1 MINVETIDNNTFK
14 VSVTKNASTVHIVLL
29 NDRFHLD
36 VSNNKLTKTEL
47 ITKSFEFLLERESN
61 QSILKK
67 FNLEVISQYF
77 PEYFDEIKKQ
87 EKNVEI
93 VSMGSSLKICL
104 VAEGSADVYPRFAP
118 TMEWDTAAGQ
128 AICQAVGVNVI
139 DNKTKLPLRYNKENL
154 LNPYFLVQGKEKNF
168 S

>member
-77 PEYFDEIKKQ
+77 PEYFDEIKKL
-87 EKNVEI
+87 I
-93 VSMGSSLKICL
+93 L
-104 VAEGSADVYPRFAP
+104 
-118 TMEWDTAAGQ
+118 
-128 AICQAVGVNVI
+128 
-139 DNKTKLPLRYNKENL
+139 
-154 LNPYFLVQGKEKNF
+154 
-168 S
+168 

>member
-77 PEYFDEIKKQ
+77 PEYIDEIKKL
-87 EKNVEI
+87 I
-93 VSMGSSLKICL
+93 L
-104 VAEGSADVYPRFAP
+104 
-118 TMEWDTAAGQ
+118 
-128 AICQAVGVNVI
+128 
-139 DNKTKLPLRYNKENL
+139 
-154 LNPYFLVQGKEKNF
+154 
-168 S
+168 

>member
-1 MINVETIDNNTFK
+1 MISVETIDNNSFK
-14 VSVTKNASTVHIVLL
+14 VSVTKNSSTVHIVLL

-77 PEYFDEIKKQ
+77 PEYFDEIKKTYS
-87 EKNVEI
+87 I
-93 VSMGSSLKICL
+93 ILL
-104 VAEGSADVYPRFAP
+104 VN
-118 TMEWDTAAGQ
+118 
-128 AICQAVGVNVI
+128 II
-139 DNKTKLPLRYNKENL
+139 I
-154 LNPYFLVQGKEKNF
+154 
-168 S
+168 

>member
-77 PEYFDEIKKQ
+77 PEYIDEIKKTYSIIQ
-87 EKNVEI
+87 
-93 VSMGSSLKICL
+93 SSNII
-104 VAEGSADVYPRFAP
+104 
-118 TMEWDTAAGQ
+118 T
-128 AICQAVGVNVI
+128 
-139 DNKTKLPLRYNKENL
+139 
-154 LNPYFLVQGKEKNF
+154 
-168 S
+168 

>member
-1 MINVETIDNNTFK
+1 MINVDTIDNNTFK
-14 VSVTKNASTVHIVLL
+14 VSVTKNSSTVHIVLL

-77 PEYFDEIKKQ
+77 PEYIDEIKKL
-87 EKNVEI
+87 I
-93 VSMGSSLKICL
+93 L
-104 VAEGSADVYPRFAP
+104 
-118 TMEWDTAAGQ
+118 
-128 AICQAVGVNVI
+128 
-139 DNKTKLPLRYNKENL
+139 
-154 LNPYFLVQGKEKNF
+154 
-168 S
+168 